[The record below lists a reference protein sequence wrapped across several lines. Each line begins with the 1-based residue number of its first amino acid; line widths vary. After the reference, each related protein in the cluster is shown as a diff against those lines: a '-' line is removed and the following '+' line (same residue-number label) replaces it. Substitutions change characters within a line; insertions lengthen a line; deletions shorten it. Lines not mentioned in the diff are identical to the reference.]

1 MQKRIL
7 PLIAMAALAGVAMF
21 SSPHALR
28 AQDRATQ
35 AAQADEARARAAEA
49 QARTD
54 ALRREAE
61 AARREALAAGDI
73 VQKVIQ
79 VQHADVQALEGIFR
93 DWVASIRASQ
103 ELKLLTVAGKAEA
116 IARLE
121 EAIKEL
127 DVPGRWT
134 EGGSEITKSFT
145 LTNATTPQEI
155 QEIATTLRGALDLRR
170 IFVVNS
176 TNTLVIRATPDQLEM
191 AQQVIDATDK
201 PRPATSAGNVEFV
214 VQLIEGID
222 QATPGPPKGLEE
234 VIRQLSN
241 TFPYGGYRLVETF
254 IVRAKVGDQNAE
266 VNGLIPNIAAE
277 GLPPAHYSYSVRA
290 RAIVPQ
296 GSGRV
301 IQLEALRLNL
311 RVPVPTGNSGQ
322 YNFTD
327 IGIQTEM
334 SVPEGKT
341 VVVGK
346 AGAAGPIRGLFLV
359 MTAKVVE

>member
-1 MQKRIL
+1 M
-7 PLIAMAALAGVAMF
+7 
-21 SSPHALR
+21 
-28 AQDRATQ
+28 
-35 AAQADEARARAAEA
+35 
-49 QARTD
+49 
-54 ALRREAE
+54 RRELV
-61 AARREALAAGDI
+61 AATGDLE
-73 VQKVIQ
+73 QKVIQ
-79 VQHADVQALEGIFR
+79 VQHADVQALAGIFR
-93 DWVASIRASQ
+93 DWVVSIRASP
-103 ELKLLTVAGKAEA
+103 ELKLLSVAGKPEA
-116 IARLE
+116 VARLE
-121 EAIKEL
+121 AAVKEL

-155 QEIATTLRGALDLRR
+155 QEIATTLRGALELRR

-191 AQQVIDATDK
+191 VQQVINATDK

-214 VQLIEGID
+214 VQLIEGTD
-222 QATPGPPKGLEE
+222 QATPGAPKGLEE

-241 TFPYGGYRLVETF
+241 AFPYGGYRLVETF
-254 IVRAKVGDQNAE
+254 IVRAKIGDKNAE
-266 VNGLIPNIAAE
+266 VNGLIPSAE
-277 GLPPAHYSYSVRA
+277 GLPPTHYSYSVRA

-311 RVPVPTGNSGQ
+311 RVPVPTGNSGH
-322 YNFTD
+322 NFTD

>member
-7 PLIAMAALAGVAMF
+7 PVAMAVLAGVLTLG
-21 SSPHALR
+21 SPRALR
-28 AQDRATQ
+28 AQGAATE
-35 AAQADEARARAAEA
+35 AAQREESRARAAEELRA
-49 QARTD
+49 EAM
-54 ALRREAE
+54 RRELV
-61 AARREALAAGDI
+61 AATDDLE
-73 VQKVIQ
+73 QKVIS
-79 VQHADVQALEGIFR
+79 VQHADVQALAGIFR
-93 DWVASIRASQ
+93 DWVVSIRASP
-103 ELKLLTVAGKAEA
+103 ELKLLSVAGKPEA
-116 IARLE
+116 VARLE
-121 EAIKEL
+121 AAVKEL

-155 QEIATTLRGALDLRR
+155 QEIASTLRGTLDLRR
-170 IFVVNS
+170 IFIVNS

-191 AQQVIDATDK
+191 VQQVIDATDK
-201 PRPATSAGNVEFV
+201 PRPATSSGNVEFV
-214 VQLIEGID
+214 VQLIEGTD
-222 QATPGPPKGLEE
+222 QAAPGPPKGLEE

-266 VNGLIPNIAAE
+266 VNGLIPNITAE
-277 GLPPAHYSYSVRA
+277 GLPPSHYSYSVRA

-311 RVPVPTGNSGQ
+311 RVPVPIGNSGQ

-327 IGIQTEM
+327 IGVQTEM

>member
-1 MQKRIL
+1 
-7 PLIAMAALAGVAMF
+7 V
-21 SSPHALR
+21 
-28 AQDRATQ
+28 
-35 AAQADEARARAAEA
+35 
-49 QARTD
+49 
-54 ALRREAE
+54 
-61 AARREALAAGDI
+61 
-73 VQKVIQ
+73 V
-79 VQHADVQALEGIFR
+79 
-93 DWVASIRASQ
+93 SIRASP
-103 ELKLLTVAGKAEA
+103 ELKLLSVAGKPEA
-116 IARLE
+116 VARLE
-121 EAIKEL
+121 AAVKEL

-191 AQQVIDATDK
+191 VQQVIDATDK
-201 PRPATSAGNVEFV
+201 PRPATSSGNVEFV
-214 VQLIEGID
+214 VQLIEGTD
-222 QATPGPPKGLEE
+222 QATPSPPKGLEE

-254 IVRAKVGDQNAE
+254 IVRAKIGDKNAE
-266 VNGLIPNIAAE
+266 VSGMIPNIAAE
-277 GLPPAHYSYSVRA
+277 GLPPSRYSYSVRA
-290 RAIVPQ
+290 RAVVPQ
-296 GSGRV
+296 GSGRA

-311 RVPVPTGNSGQ
+311 SVPVPTGNSGQ

>member
-1 MQKRIL
+1 MQKRGL
-7 PLIAMAALAGVAMF
+7 LVIAVAVVAGVETFA
-21 SSPHALR
+21 PPLW
-28 AQDRATQ
+28 AQNRSTQ
-35 AAQADEARARAAEA
+35 AVQADEARARAVEELRSEA
-49 QARTD
+49 MRK
-54 ALRREAE
+54 E
-61 AARREALAAGDI
+61 LAAGDLE
-73 VQKVIQ
+73 QKVIQ
-79 VQHADVQALEGIFR
+79 VQHADVQALAGIFR
-93 DWVASIRASQ
+93 DWVVSIRASP
-103 ELKLLTVAGKAEA
+103 ELKLLSVAGKAEA

-121 EAIKEL
+121 QAVKEL

-191 AQQVIDATDK
+191 VQQVIAATDK
-201 PRPATSAGNVEFV
+201 PRPATSSGNVEFV
-214 VQLIEGID
+214 VQLIEGTD
-222 QATPGPPKGLEE
+222 QAAPGPPKGLEE

-266 VNGLIPNIAAE
+266 VSGLIPNIAAE
-277 GLPPAHYSYSVRA
+277 GLPPTHYNYSVRA

-322 YNFTD
+322 YDYTD
-327 IGIQTEM
+327 IRIQTEM

>member
-7 PLIAMAALAGVAMF
+7 PVVAMAVLAGAVTLG
-21 SSPHALR
+21 SPHALR
-28 AQDRATQ
+28 AQGAATE
-35 AAQADEARARAAEA
+35 AAQREESRARAVEA

-61 AARREALAAGDI
+61 AARRESLAAGDLE
-73 VQKVIQ
+73 QKVIQ
-79 VQHADVQALEGIFR
+79 VQHADVQALAGIFR
-93 DWVASIRASQ
+93 DWVVSIRASP
-103 ELKLLTVAGKAEA
+103 ELKLLSVAGKAEA

-121 EAIKEL
+121 QAVKEL

-176 TNTLVIRATPDQLEM
+176 TNTLLIRATPDQLEM
-191 AQQVIDATDK
+191 VQQVIDATDK
-201 PRPATSAGNVEFV
+201 PRPATSSGNVEFV
-214 VQLIEGID
+214 VQLIEGTD
-222 QATPGPPKGLEE
+222 QASPGAPKGLEE

-241 TFPYGGYRLVETF
+241 AFPYGGYRLVETF
-254 IVRAKVGDQNAE
+254 IVRAKIGDKNAE
-266 VNGLIPNIAAE
+266 VNGLIPSAE
-277 GLPPAHYSYSVRA
+277 GLPPTHYSYSVRA

-322 YNFTD
+322 HNFTD